1 MFRITC
7 RHFSRIFLVTPD
19 NEMLVAKVKA
29 TWKYFRQINETK
41 EDILYTRA
49 TAACSLLVLSL
60 DTYYVLLLSPLSQT
74 HPILGHTYL
83 VLANLGGHTYLVL
96 AKLGGEGQ
104 NTEHGTEPDTR
115 LI

>member
-60 DTYYVLLLSPLSQT
+60 DTYYVLLLSPLSQNPT
-74 HPILGHTYL
+74 HPGEHILSSIQAHILSYSQ
-83 VLANLGGHTYLVL
+83 ARRGGGRNGTR
-96 AKLGGEGQ
+96 
-104 NTEHGTEPDTR
+104 NTEPDTR
-115 LI
+115 